1 MIFKIL
7 SKNRNTL
14 RSRIFL
20 LNLISFAILTE
31 IVIQTDNFLAK
42 TLMLINCLFFLTPIF
57 LIGDKTIGEFELND
71 KYISFITQFGDK
83 IELKLIDIISCQIK
97 YAGCKGDLHIMA
109 GGLIWNTGVNKFKIE
124 TNEKKYEILF
134 LSQSINDKDKIFQ
147 YINILKNNNISYHFE
162 MNGRT
167 FESSVNLD
175 I

>member
-1 MIFKIL
+1 MKFDIL
-7 SKNRNTL
+7 SEKRNKYRL
-14 RSRIFL
+14 RIFIFI
-20 LNLISFAILTE
+20 LILFAISTE
-31 IVIQTDNFLAK
+31 IVIQTNNFIAK
-42 TLMLINCLFFLTPIF
+42 IIFFATCIFFLTPIF